1 MINSR
6 LSCKTHINI
15 EVSLPNG
22 LGGRMQPD
30 EDNRKA
36 VFGKVHREGLET
48 KDPLNA
54 LPVVPRYATIGLY
67 PLPNL
72 P

>member
-1 MINSR
+1 
-6 LSCKTHINI
+6 
-15 EVSLPNG
+15 
-22 LGGRMQPD
+22 MQPD